1 MELLYLPQTLSMKK
15 LLYIVLFFISA
26 FGYAQ
31 KGENPFGQTE
41 YENVATNE
49 DAAKEEVPAA
59 PHVTAKDGPGNVGD
73 PQPIDD
79 YIPLL
84 LIAAVGIIAYH
95 TYKKKASL

>member
-1 MELLYLPQTLSMKK
+1 MKK
-15 LLYIVLFFISA
+15 ILYIVLFLISA

-41 YENVATNE
+41 YENVATKE
-49 DAAKEEVPAA
+49 DAGKDEVPAA
-59 PHVTAKDGPGNVGD
+59 PDPTAKDGNPAD